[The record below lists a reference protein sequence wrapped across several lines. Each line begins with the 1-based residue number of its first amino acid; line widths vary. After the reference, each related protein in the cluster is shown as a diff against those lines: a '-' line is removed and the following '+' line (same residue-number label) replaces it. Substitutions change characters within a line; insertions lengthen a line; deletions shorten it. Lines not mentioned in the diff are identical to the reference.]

1 MFSLNSAI
9 FIGMADLSRED
20 VIKLAALARI
30 DLDDAEIAEY
40 SQELTEILHY
50 VEQLQNV
57 DVAGLQPTNQVTGLT
72 NVMRDDEIVDYGY
85 DPKDLLKNV
94 PAVDND
100 QIKVKR
106 MIG

>member
-1 MFSLNSAI
+1 
-9 FIGMADLSRED
+9 MADLSRD
-20 VIKLAALARI
+20 DIVKLAALARL
-30 DLDDAEIAEY
+30 DLSDDEIAEY

-72 NVMRDDEIVDYGY
+72 NVMREDEVTDYGY
-85 DPKDLLKNV
+85 KPQDLLKNV
-94 PAVDND
+94 PDTQDD